1 MNNIVYIDND
11 PTKPVI
17 YIGVI
22 LFFSQDKKIKYL
34 LLENNLSKYEDIGLG
49 FGDFDLN
56 INDDFNS
63 SENLSNNNNNNN
75 YINQIIK
82 KSLSYHTNYLIDM
95 NIFDLEKSYSKQ
107 VYIPSEMSIIKFIS
121 VPDEF
126 KFLKSEDFGLYTVK
140 SNDVKIKRRI
150 KWIERS
156 YLLRTLSRFNKLSK
170 KLNTKEMLDA
180 FKSVESE
187 NTLNNV
193 LKTIRKKIIVN

>member
-34 LLENNLSKYEDIGLG
+34 LLENNLSKYEDLGLG

-63 SENLSNNNNNNN
+63 SENLNNNNNN
-75 YINQIIK
+75 YINQIII
-82 KSLSYHTNYLIDM
+82 KSLRYHTNYLIDTKL
-95 NIFDLEKSYSKQ
+95 IDLEKSYSKQ

-126 KFLKSEDFGLYTVK
+126 KFLKSEDFGIYTVK
-140 SNDVKIKRRI
+140 SNDIKIKRHI

-170 KLNTKEMLDA
+170 RLNTKEMLDA

-187 NTLNNV
+187 NSLNNV
-193 LKTIRKKIIVN
+193 LKTIRKNIFVI

>member
-34 LLENNLSKYEDIGLG
+34 LLENNLSKYEDIGLS
-49 FGDFDLN
+49 FGDFDLTM
-56 INDDFNS
+56 NDDFNS
-63 SENLSNNNNNNN
+63 SESLNINNNNN
-75 YINQIIK
+75 YINQIII
-82 KSLSYHTNYLIDM
+82 KSLRYHTNFLIDI
-95 NIFDLEKSYSKQ
+95 NLIDLEKTYMKQ
-107 VYIPSEMSIIKFIS
+107 VYIPSEMSIIKFIAI
-121 VPDEF
+121 PDEF
-126 KFLKSEDFGLYTVK
+126 KSLKSEDFGIYTVK
-140 SNDVKIKRRI
+140 SNDVKIKRHI
-150 KWIERS
+150 KWIEKS

-193 LKTIRKKIIVN
+193 LKTIRKKILVN